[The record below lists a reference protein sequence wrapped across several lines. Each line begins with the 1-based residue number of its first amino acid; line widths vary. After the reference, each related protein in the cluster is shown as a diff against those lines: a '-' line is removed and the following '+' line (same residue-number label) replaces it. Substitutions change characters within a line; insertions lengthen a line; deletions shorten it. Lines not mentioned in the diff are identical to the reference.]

1 MGIQVADGEGGKGRM
16 MEGDRELFKEEVT
29 RRRRG
34 DVEDVVDSYRFTKK
48 DWESEKRKPR
58 DGHKA

>member
-1 MGIQVADGEGGKGRM
+1 M